1 MITSTNENGGES
13 SDTASRTSSES
24 SLVESSP
31 PSPHIRSTSPS
42 SPRSRLDPLTHHRS
56 HSTPSLQVPS
66 HSSHV
71 PREKQRLTLRAFL
84 RQVIKDKRL
93 VRSQHLIDFLLH
105 APIQRLSKEE
115 ESDIQR
121 RLEMDRL
128 RLEEQKKFVEES
140 RKRARELEQ
149 WLRGFKSDLI
159 RNRITFQMRKLIVR
173 GIDEIV

>member
-31 PSPHIRSTSPS
+31 PSPHLRSS
-42 SPRSRLDPLTHHRS
+42 SPLSARSRLDPLTHHRS

-93 VRSQHLIDFLLH
+93 VKSQHLIDFLLH

-159 RNRITFQMRKLIVR
+159 RNRIAFEREKLTAQR
-173 GIDEIV
+173 G